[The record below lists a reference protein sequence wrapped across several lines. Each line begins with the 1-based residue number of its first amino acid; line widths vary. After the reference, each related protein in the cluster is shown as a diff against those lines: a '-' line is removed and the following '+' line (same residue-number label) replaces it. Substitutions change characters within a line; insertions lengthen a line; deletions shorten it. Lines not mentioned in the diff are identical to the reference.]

1 MRTFRKIVG
10 RTLLVLLLAFL
21 IVPFLI
27 PVNTSGTLTNVE
39 AAGAQAT
46 FAQLAG
52 LQVHTEEIISS
63 NKCKCEQP
71 LIVLMHGFGASTFS
85 WREVIEPLSAFG
97 DVIAYDRPGFGFT
110 QRPTEWGQ
118 VNPYGFEG
126 NFLLL
131 DSIIEKYATSNQVI
145 LVGHSAGGQL
155 AAEYARLNPNKVSG
169 LVLVDPAILTTG
181 QSPSWLNWILNIP
194 QVDRIGP
201 LLVKSIS
208 ESGNDLLR
216 QSFYDPESVTQEVF
230 EGYNKV
236 LKVKEWE
243 RAFWNFT
250 KAPRDNDLAANLESV
265 TQPILLI
272 TGERDTVVPTSDTVK
287 LADIFPNSSLEII
300 KKSAH
305 LPQEEQP
312 QDFMTAIE
320 NHWEELVS

>member
-1 MRTFRKIVG
+1 
-10 RTLLVLLLAFL
+10 
-21 IVPFLI
+21 
-27 PVNTSGTLTNVE
+27 
-39 AAGAQAT
+39 
-46 FAQLAG
+46 
-52 LQVHTEEIISS
+52 
-63 NKCKCEQP
+63 
-71 LIVLMHGFGASTFS
+71 
-85 WREVIEPLSAFG
+85 
-97 DVIAYDRPGFGFT
+97 VIAYDRPGFGFT

-236 LKVKEWE
+236 LQVKEWE

-250 KAPRDNDLAANLESV
+250 KAPRDNDLVANLESV